1 MKLLRAALMIAIILL
16 PCLASAA
23 EGDMPNMPKKAG
35 SVNDYA
41 MILSK
46 GQVEMLE
53 KRTAELEK
61 KDYCTFA
68 VAIVPEIRGF
78 ANVEEYS
85 AALFTAWKLGEK
97 KDSRA
102 ALILLAMK
110 EHRIRIEI
118 TDNLHDRL
126 TQADIKNIIGKV
138 APYLKN
144 SNFAQGIY
152 EGLGEIDKKIEI
164 QKAEKGNGSDSS
176 DWYAV
181 WGVVA
186 LLAVISILMVLRQ
199 RRDEA

>member
-1 MKLLRAALMIAIILL
+1 VLL
-16 PCLASAA
+16 PCLASAE
-23 EGDMPNMPKKAG
+23 EGDMPKMPNKAG

-46 GQVEMLE
+46 DQGEMLE

-61 KDYCTFA
+61 KDYCSFA
-68 VAIVPEIRGF
+68 VAIIPEIKGF
-78 ANVEEYS
+78 ENVEEYS

-97 KDSRA
+97 KNSRA
-102 ALILLAMK
+102 VLILLAMK

-126 TQADIKNIIGKV
+126 TQTDIKTIIGKV

-152 EGLGEIDKKIEI
+152 EGLSEIDKKIEV
-164 QKAEKGNGSDSS
+164 QMAEKDNGSGSS

-181 WGVVA
+181 WAVVA
-186 LLAVISILMVLRQ
+186 LLAVISIVMVLRQ
-199 RRDEA
+199 RKDDV